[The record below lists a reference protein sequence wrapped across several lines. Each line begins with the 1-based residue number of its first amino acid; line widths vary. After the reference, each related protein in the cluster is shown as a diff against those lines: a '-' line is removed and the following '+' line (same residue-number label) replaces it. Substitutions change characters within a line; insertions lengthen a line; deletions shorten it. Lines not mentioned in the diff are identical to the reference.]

1 MKTIY
6 IFIFFYALNLH
17 AIDIAELKKVYSNDM
32 QEFSIG
38 MNSFTCK
45 PYGVITLEQALANK
59 DLLLTCKQ
67 RIENYLD
74 VHPLKKYFIQMGL
87 HVRQNYHI
95 EFKSTKCAVYAY
107 GEKTLS
113 EALLEQ
119 GLAIQEPNFK
129 DDEFRYLF
137 IKAQNRA
144 KNRHV
149 GVWSDVDLQTC
160 IIGEYK

>member
-6 IFIFFYALNLH
+6 IFIFFYALNIQ

-45 PYGVITLEQALANK
+45 PYGVVTLEQALANK
-59 DLLLTCKQ
+59 DLMPACKQ
-67 RIENYLD
+67 RIENYLSAN
-74 VHPLKKYFIQMGL
+74 PLKKYFIQMGL

-95 EFKSTKCAVYAY
+95 EFKNTKCAVYAY

-119 GLAIQEPNFK
+119 GLAIKEANFN

-137 IKAQNRA
+137 VKAQNRA
-144 KNRHV
+144 KNSHA
-149 GVWSDVDLQTC
+149 GVWSDADLQSC
-160 IIGEYK
+160 ILGAYQ